1 MINRL
6 QILVQWS
13 AHRELL
19 DHKMDD
25 MDWQVLQDVEVVLE
39 IPHAA
44 QQSMS
49 GESTPKLSGA
59 IPAFET
65 FIEEWKGLSDA
76 VPCCAAYMGKTKPY
90 VVAMFVNP
98 TIHFT
103 WIREH
108 WPLLNAAEANQMTE
122 YRRQES
128 MVILIER
135 TRATDYAQVLVR
147 ISDGTKLLIPLE
159 DAVNHAF
166 LDTKDVA
173 DVLHRVPLMAEDGDM
188 AF

>member
-1 MINRL
+1 
-6 QILVQWS
+6 
-13 AHRELL
+13 
-19 DHKMDD
+19 MDD

-108 WPLLNAAEANQMTE
+108 WPLLNAAEANQVIKVVMTE